1 MGKQKPHILDLHP
14 SSSKNRKRKRAS
26 TSAAASAAL
35 LNSSSS
41 SEDEEKPLS
50 RWKVSIKS
58 SSKTPQPQSINN
70 STAETSVVNS
80 HNFSSNTAITKPDTA
95 PEDLRL
101 FLSRKRPRLKS
112 EQSSTEDERA
122 AKAVKSV
129 VVVPK

>member
-1 MGKQKPHILDLHP
+1 MQGDSNKEYLPLQSLH
-14 SSSKNRKRKRAS
+14 
-26 TSAAASAAL
+26 AASLKAATAAL
-35 LNSSSS
+35 TSSSS

-58 SSKTPQPQSINN
+58 SRKTPQPQSTNN
-70 STAETSVVNS
+70 STAETSAVNS
-80 HNFSSNTAITKPDTA
+80 HNFSSNTATTKPDTA

-112 EQSSTEDERA
+112 EQSSTDDEPA